1 MTAASTSSLV
11 TSSPFFFDSFR
22 VRTSSPCAAAAALA
36 ASTSDAVPAVAVSDA
51 ESAKEDAGRATLGA
65 KSATA
70 RPRARWDATPNRV
83 VVAVEV
89 IFVLEDED
97 AVKTRAP
104 PLTRGARRSALV
116 SACLRPI
123 VSPPTATTVIERTSG
138 DVVKRACR
146 ETTAPCGM
154 IELFAL
160 RDKTL
165 KISAFLTDA
174 RTCAGS

>member
-1 MTAASTSSLV
+1 
-11 TSSPFFFDSFR
+11 
-22 VRTSSPCAAAAALA
+22 
-36 ASTSDAVPAVAVSDA
+36 
-51 ESAKEDAGRATLGA
+51 
-65 KSATA
+65 
-70 RPRARWDATPNRV
+70 
-83 VVAVEV
+83 
-89 IFVLEDED
+89 
-97 AVKTRAP
+97 
-104 PLTRGARRSALV
+104 
-116 SACLRPI
+116 